1 LSLGKKD
8 IVKNIS
14 SEAFLNRAESK
25 AILESLLKIIKSNT
39 SKIIKISNFGSF
51 YTHQSPK
58 RMGRN
63 PKTKKEYVIPKRK
76 KLVFKASTNLK
87 NILN

>member
-1 LSLGKKD
+1 
-8 IVKNIS
+8 
-14 SEAFLNRAESK
+14 LNRSESK

-39 SKIIKISNFGSF
+39 SKIVKISNFGSF

-58 RMGRN
+58 RIGRN

-76 KLVFKASTNLK
+76 KLVFKASNNLK

>member
-1 LSLGKKD
+1 M
-8 IVKNIS
+8 NS
-14 SEAFLNRAESK
+14 SDSK
-25 AILESLLKIIKSNT
+25 AILESFLKIIKSNK
-39 SKIIKISNFGSF
+39 SKIVKISNFGSF
-51 YTHQSPK
+51 YTHESPK

>member
-1 LSLGKKD
+1 M
-8 IVKNIS
+8 NS
-14 SEAFLNRAESK
+14 SDSK
-25 AILESLLKIIKSNT
+25 AILESFLKIIKSNK
-39 SKIIKISNFGSF
+39 SKIVKISNFGSF
-51 YTHQSPK
+51 YTHESPK

-76 KLVFKASTNLK
+76 KLVFKASNNLK

>member
-1 LSLGKKD
+1 M
-8 IVKNIS
+8 
-14 SEAFLNRAESK
+14 NRSDSK
-25 AILESLLKIIKSNT
+25 AILESFLEIIKSNT
-39 SKIIKISNFGSF
+39 SKIVKISNFGSF

-63 PKTKKEYVIPKRK
+63 PKNKKEYVIPKRK
-76 KLVFKASTNLK
+76 KLVFKASNNLK

>member
-1 LSLGKKD
+1 M
-8 IVKNIS
+8 
-14 SEAFLNRAESK
+14 NRSDSK
-25 AILESLLKIIKSNT
+25 AILESFLEIIKSNT
-39 SKIIKISNFGSF
+39 SKIVKISNFGSF

-63 PKTKKEYVIPKRK
+63 PKTKKDYLIPKRK